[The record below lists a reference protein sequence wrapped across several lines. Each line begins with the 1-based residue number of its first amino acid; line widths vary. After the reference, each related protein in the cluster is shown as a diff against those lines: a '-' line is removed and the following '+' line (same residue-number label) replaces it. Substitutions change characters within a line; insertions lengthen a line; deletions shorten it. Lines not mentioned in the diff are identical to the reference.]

1 MSLTYIGIVG
11 ISIAF
16 VLNHIISQIN
26 PFILQFINLYSIPV
40 IYIAM
45 KKFNPSS
52 ILLTATAG
60 VLEDLNSFLPIGV
73 NALKKLILIFVVNRV
88 SNYISISS
96 FIGYLTIIFLS
107 VIFELCLLALITTF
121 FGLKNPLGAL
131 NELLILQPLITSI
144 VGAPFFIFFSKIS
157 KRGSI

>member
-1 MSLTYIGIVG
+1 MNLTYLGILG

-16 VLNHIISQIN
+16 ILNHIISQIN

-45 KKFNPSS
+45 KKFKPSS
-52 ILLTATAG
+52 ILISATAG
-60 VLEDLNSFLPIGV
+60 ILEDLNSFLPIGV

-96 FIGYLTIIFLS
+96 FIGYLIMIFLS
-107 VIFELCLLALITTF
+107 VIFEMCLLVLITNF
-121 FGLKNPLGAL
+121 FGLKNPLGAF
-131 NELLILQPLITSI
+131 NELLIFQPLITSI
-144 VGAPFFIFFSKIS
+144 AGAPFFILFSKIS
-157 KRGSI
+157 KKS